1 MGLETLKSR
10 RDKAKLKW
18 WYKLATMPQD
28 RYPKQLFSQ
37 EWNVKP
43 RRGRQRKTWGKVIDD
58 IFLSLGLDKCE
69 WLEDIEREDS
79 SLAAF
84 MSCVEECISERE
96 CRKFEEGLNNK
107 VKLAMYKTFGKNV
120 EFKKYLHGVSDAGTR
135 LLFKFRSGTHGLNE
149 ELGRHR
155 GREGKLECALCGAEC
170 ESVVHVLWEC
180 SAYSSSRASFL
191 LKLEELLGDR
201 YADFEALN
209 SVEKTSYVLGSEL
222 WEQNFKSL
230 LRLVKEFIVNVWE
243 VRKQKLYGD
252 DSCPNQLQ
260 SQSSPGGLG
269 GVTGVEGKRGGKFRD
284 GKFREGKLYCVCYAS
299 VAVCNVCVD
308 ACACTCG
315 CKCKCDNVHSC
326 MDTCTCMCSSAHS
339 CGCVADGGD
348 AMAAF

>member
-1 MGLETLKSR
+1 M
-10 RDKAKLKW
+10 
-18 WYKLATMPQD
+18 

-43 RRGRQRKTWGKVIDD
+43 HRGRQRKTWSKLIDD

-107 VKLAMYKTFGKNV
+107 VKLAMYKMFGKNV

-155 GREGKLECALCGAEC
+155 GREGKLECTLCGAEC

-180 SAYSSSRASFL
+180 SAYSRASFM
-191 LKLEELLGDR
+191 LKLEEIGMHIL
-201 YADFEALN
+201 
-209 SVEKTSYVLGSEL
+209 K
-222 WEQNFKSL
+222 
-230 LRLVKEFIVNVWE
+230 
-243 VRKQKLYGD
+243 
-252 DSCPNQLQ
+252 
-260 SQSSPGGLG
+260 
-269 GVTGVEGKRGGKFRD
+269 
-284 GKFREGKLYCVCYAS
+284 
-299 VAVCNVCVD
+299 
-308 ACACTCG
+308 
-315 CKCKCDNVHSC
+315 H
-326 MDTCTCMCSSAHS
+326 
-339 CGCVADGGD
+339 
-348 AMAAF
+348 